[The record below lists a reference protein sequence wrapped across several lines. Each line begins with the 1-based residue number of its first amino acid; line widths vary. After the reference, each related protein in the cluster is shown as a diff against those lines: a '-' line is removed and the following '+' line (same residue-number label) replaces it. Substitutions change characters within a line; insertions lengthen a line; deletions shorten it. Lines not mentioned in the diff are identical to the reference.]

1 MPNSKAR
8 SVARKHRKSDERWNR
23 KNKASLALAKDKSQK
38 PKKKVSVFDR
48 AKAAQERI
56 PLTAATPSAVSKPSG
71 ESKRT
76 ASMMTFDE
84 LRKNGG

>member
-1 MPNSKAR
+1 MPNSKTR
-8 SVARKHRKSDERWNR
+8 SVARKHKKSDERWNR
-23 KNKASLALAKDKSQK
+23 KNKASMALAKDKSQK

-76 ASMMTFDE
+76 ASMMTFDQ
-84 LRKNGG
+84 LKAKGD